1 MWVSRNPITM
11 TLTYSSCCLPLCCRR
26 CLLLF
31 ACKQEN
37 NEPDLITKT
46 KAQRIRFMSVLYNIK
61 QKQGADAV
69 PVVAGITFAAPR
81 VGNAAYANAFRARS
95 LVDPLL
101 VREPLLESKYY
112 SSPVSADGVPCSSC
126 CHLYIY
132 KRFYKT
138 QDGGYVLY

>member
-1 MWVSRNPITM
+1 MWDARNPFII
-11 TLTYSSCCLPLCCRR
+11 TLTYSSCCLPLCCKR

-37 NEPDLITKT
+37 KEQDLITKT

-61 QKQGADAV
+61 QKQGAHAV

-101 VREPLLESKYY
+101 VREPLLDSKYY
-112 SSPVSADGVPCSSC
+112 SSPVSADGGALQQLPFV
-126 CHLYIY
+126 HLQEV
-132 KRFYKT
+132 FQNT
-138 QDGGYVLY
+138 